1 MKNFKLTERFTMQFR
16 GEFYNIF
23 NHHNM
28 YIQATNL
35 DIENGTGVTA
45 INTINGSPSAGSAN
59 SIAGRAA
66 QHPVRPQAALQT
78 GWGGPRA
85 PPRFIGL

>member
-16 GEFYNIF
+16 GEFYNIL

-59 SIAGRAA
+59 
-66 QHPVRPQAALQT
+66 PVLPDERRNIQFALKLL
-78 GWGGPRA
+78 
-85 PPRFIGL
+85 F